1 MSSPAPGA
9 SGTPGASGA
18 THRGATAAPDRS
30 LSRRGFVGLGAAVAA
45 VPLLPRPAS
54 AATPAAS
61 PAAYADPVPY
71 RSIHTSR
78 PPDPAAVLLGSPGY
92 EVHADGVGDDTAAV
106 QAALDEA
113 SRRGQANG
121 LGDILLGARDF
132 PKGDGG
138 GVVLVPEGSY
148 RLTSRVTVP
157 DSVRVIG
164 YGRRRPLFVLAAHTP
179 GYADGTP
186 REMFGFLRRP
196 VGGPV
201 SYANNDTF
209 GSGLIN
215 LDLRI
220 EPGNPDALAVRF
232 GGAQLCVLQDLDI
245 EVGEGL
251 AGIDHNA
258 NLIQRVRV
266 FGGDVGLQAYAASA
280 GWQTTL
286 LDCRF
291 EGQRRAAVTMFNDAK
306 LTVVRAVVART
317 PRGFESFPDQWQH
330 LYVERSHF
338 DAVTD
343 AVAVLNDST
352 SIPGAENDL
361 IRLGNQF
368 TLLDCT
374 TTATP
379 TLLRRAQSGTRTGG
393 PGDGVVREL
402 TYGLRVEDALTGAE
416 SRRDGVSV
424 QTASGVSADRVRS
437 VLRTDAPPPPPVEEW
452 VSVADVARRMG
463 RTIGRGADD
472 LAVFQAAVDRHDT
485 VFVPIGQYHLSDT
498 LALHTRSRLI
508 GLHPRQTWLRTV
520 DAHPHFGDPD
530 RPRALLSTPHGGRN
544 HVSGLGLDTAEQ
556 TPGAV
561 SLLWRSGP
569 GSQLADITTQ
579 FVKWHPEGAA
589 ETGNPGY
596 TYRGRHKHSIWVR
609 GGGGTFANIW
619 SANGW
624 SDNGL
629 LVQDTAIPARL
640 YELSV
645 EHHERREVV
654 LSAVAH
660 WEFLALQTEDHIH
673 GWRSQAAVLD
683 RCRDLLFANSVFFRV
698 ATVLGPHPSAMS
710 VRDSRRITLRGN
722 RGYRDKTPEFTQ
734 WGAAVTDARTGRRV
748 PEPEFTLIEIGGGR

>member
-1 MSSPAPGA
+1 MP
-9 SGTPGASGA
+9 
-18 THRGATAAPDRS
+18 PDHRS
-30 LSRRGFVGLGAAVAA
+30 LSRRGFVALGAGVAA
-45 VPLLPRPAS
+45 VPLLPRPAT
-54 AATPAAS
+54 AAGTR
-61 PAAYADPVPY
+61 YGDPVAY
-71 RSIHTSR
+71 RSIHTGR
-78 PPDPAAVLLGSPGY
+78 PPDPAAVLLGGPGF

-138 GVVLVPEGSY
+138 GVVLVPAGTY

-164 YGRRRPLFVLAAHTP
+164 YGAKRPLFVLGAHTP
-179 GYADGTP
+179 GYADGIP

-209 GSGLIN
+209 GSALVN

-232 GGAQLCVLQDLDI
+232 GGAQLCILQDLDI

-266 FGGDVGLQAYAASA
+266 FGGEVGFQAYAASA

-291 EGQRRAAVTMFNDAK
+291 EGQRTAAVTMFNDAK

-317 PRGFESFPDQWQH
+317 PRGFASFPGQWQH
-330 LYVERSHF
+330 LYIEDSHF

-361 IRLGNQF
+361 IRLANQL
-368 TLLDCT
+368 TLLNCT
-374 TTATP
+374 TTATE
-379 TLLRRAQSGTRTGG
+379 TLLLRAQSGTRTSG
-393 PGDGVVREL
+393 PGSGIVREL
-402 TYGLRVEDALTGAE
+402 TYGLRVESALSADE
-416 SRRDGVSV
+416 SRRDGVYLSD
-424 QTASGVSADRVRS
+424 TRGVTGERIRAM
-437 VLRTDAPPPPPVEEW
+437 LRTDAAPPPPVEDW
-452 VSVADVARRMG
+452 VSVADVAERMG
-463 RTIGRGADD
+463 RAIGQGADD

-485 VFVPIGQYHLSDT
+485 VFVPIGRYHLSGT
-498 LALHTRSRLI
+498 LALRTRSRLI

-520 DAHPHFGDPD
+520 DAHPNFSDPD
-530 RPRALLSTPHGGRN
+530 RPRALLSTPYGGRN
-544 HVSGLGLDTAEQ
+544 HISGLGLDTAER

-569 GSQLADITTQ
+569 GSQLSDLTTQ

-624 SDNGL
+624 SDNGF
-629 LVQDTAIPARL
+629 LVENTAVPSRL
-640 YELSV
+640 YELSI
-645 EHHERREVV
+645 EHHELREVV
-654 LSAVAH
+654 LRNVVG
-660 WEFLALQTEDHIH
+660 WDFLGLQTEDHIH
-673 GWRSQAAVLD
+673 GWRSRAVELD
-683 RCRDLLFANSVFFRV
+683 RCRDLLFANSVLFRV
-698 ATVLGPHPSAMS
+698 ATVLGPHPYAMS

-734 WGAAVTDARTGRRV
+734 WGAAVTDARSQRHV
-748 PEPEFTLIEIGGGR
+748 PEPEFTLIEIEGGR